1 MSDEKKPNPFRCF
14 DPPFLIAAILIA
26 IAVVGLAWLARQHAP
41 GTPTRLALAGA
52 QAVLIAGLAIASVNS
67 IRRLDELLLRVHLE
81 AIAIT
86 FALFSA
92 FIAGWGLME
101 KAGAPRIEWGLW
113 AWPIMTLTWGI
124 TAVIRSRRY
133 L

>member
-1 MSDEKKPNPFRCF
+1 MSEPNRNPFRCF
-14 DPPFLIAAILIA
+14 NAPFLIASLLVAL
-26 IAVVGLAWLARQHAP
+26 AVIGLAFLARRYAP
-41 GTPTRLALAGA
+41 GTPLRLTLAGA

-67 IRRLDELLLRVHLE
+67 IRRLDELLLKVHLE
-81 AIAIT
+81 SIAIS

-101 KAGAPRIEWGLW
+101 RAGAPGIPWGLW
-113 AWPIMTLTWGI
+113 AWPIMTFTWGI